1 MVLNQD
7 FREFIELLN
16 AREVK
21 YLVIGGYAVAFH
33 GHPRYTK
40 DIDFW
45 IWLNEDNATRMIAVL
60 KDFGFSSL
68 GIKKEDFLDKEMVIQ
83 LGYPPNRIDLLTD
96 LEAVDF
102 ESCYELREEIEI
114 DGLIVKFIDAKNLI
128 IAKRAAGR
136 MQDLADVEKLE
147 SGQKN
152 DKT

>member
-16 AREVK
+16 AKDVK

-45 IWLNEDNATRMIAVL
+45 IWLNDQNANRMIEAL
-60 KDFGFSSL
+60 HDFGFASL
-68 GIKKEDFLDKEMVIQ
+68 GIEKEDFLDKDTVIQ

-96 LEAVDF
+96 LDALDF
-102 ESCYELREEIEI
+102 ETCYATREKLDLEGISVNFLDVES
-114 DGLIVKFIDAKNLI
+114 LIKT
-128 IAKRAAGR
+128 KRASGR

-147 SGQKN
+147 AGRSAP
-152 DKT
+152 DV

>member
-16 AREVK
+16 AKGVR

-45 IWLNEDNATRMIAVL
+45 IWLNEENAERMIEVL
-60 KDFGFSSL
+60 NDFGFASL
-68 GIKKEDFLDKEMVIQ
+68 EILKEDFLDKDMVVQ

-96 LEAVDF
+96 LDAVDF
-102 ESCYELREEIEI
+102 ETCYSTRDEVEL
-114 DGLIVKFIDAKNLI
+114 DGLMVRFLDLENLI
-128 IAKRAAGR
+128 KTKRASGR
-136 MQDLADVEKLE
+136 LQDLADVEKLE
-147 SGQKN
+147 GGKGEN
-152 DKT
+152 

>member
-16 AREVK
+16 ARDVK

-45 IWLNEDNATRMIAVL
+45 IWLEESNATWMITML
-60 KDFGFSSL
+60 NDFGFSSL
-68 GIKKEDFLDKEMVIQ
+68 GIKKEDFLDKDMVIQ

-96 LEAVDF
+96 LEAADF
-102 ESCYELREEIEI
+102 ETCYELRNEIEL
-114 DGLIVKFIDAKNLI
+114 DG
-128 IAKRAAGR
+128 
-136 MQDLADVEKLE
+136 
-147 SGQKN
+147 
-152 DKT
+152 